1 MGQQIVTSSSDSIV
15 SLPVTADVVAG
26 DYFYE
31 WGNGSSGWPKPATVS
46 FGQTRVVAGANRTL
60 EAGTSPSRA
69 CSNGPLIDT
78 TIYTG
83 STITANTITTA
94 SSSLQAFAGF
104 QAKVA
109 TLTNGNFVS
118 VYMSAAN
125 TLSAKVF
132 NPSGTQVGS
141 TATLST
147 TVSSA
152 SASYFAGLG
161 TFDVAGLSTGGYVVI
176 FKHQTLNYIHIVTVS
191 SAGAVSAAVAINSSF
206 RDTACTPMS
215 IVGDSVGGYLMAY
228 ARSTTDV
235 SAVLYNST
243 NTFVGG
249 TSTVSGWASYF
260 NGGVSNLFPI
270 AFVLNNGVMGVATNI
285 YGTDACT
292 GQLGNIT
299 VVTSLSASAG
309 GVSGRTVVNGQS
321 YTSAGFY
328 GCAVAP
334 SSVTPSYA
342 MVLTCTD
349 QTNIMRP
356 IVFSI
361 PSVGSSPSV
370 INTGSIT
377 TSLRNQK
384 PEIIANA
391 DGTFTAIWKDS
402 AGVTKRQDVS
412 AAAVNIGTA
421 VTIDTTTTL
430 NYVSACPLAY
440 KAAVAMTPTATN
452 FPSQF
457 IIQTESLTNGQT
469 FTSTTPY
476 SPISGYYLKGIALET
491 VSAGGTCKVGVKGQF
506 ALGAGYLPWTAS
518 FDYVG
523 TARSGVNM
531 IKGNSG
537 SVTTTNV
544 TLQGLK

>member
-46 FGQTRVVAGANRTL
+46 FGQTRVVAGANRTF
-60 EAGTSPSRA
+60 EAGTTSSRA
-69 CSNGPLIDT
+69 CSNGPLTDT
-78 TIYTG
+78 TVYTG

-109 TLTNGNFVS
+109 ALTNGNFVS

-132 NPSGTQVGS
+132 NASGTQVGS

-152 SASYFAGLG
+152 SASYFGGLG
-161 TFDVAGLSTGGYVVI
+161 TFAVAGLSTGGYVVI
-176 FKHQTLNYIHIVTVS
+176 FRHQTLNYIHIVTVS

-215 IVGDSVGGYLMAY
+215 IAADNLGGYLIAY
-228 ARSTTDV
+228 ARGATDV
-235 SAVLYNST
+235 SSVYYNST
-243 NTFVGG
+243 NTFVNGSSNVV
-249 TSTVSGWASYF
+249 TPNNYF
-260 NGGVSNLFPI
+260 NGGASNLFPV
-270 AFVLNNGVMGVATNI
+270 AFVLNNGCMGVVTNL
-285 YGTDACT
+285 YGLDACT
-292 GQLGNIT
+292 SQMGNMVIA
-299 VVTSLSASAG
+299 TSLSASGTYSTRA
-309 GVSGRTVVNGQS
+309 SIQGQS
-321 YTSAGFY
+321 YNVAGIY
-328 GCAVAP
+328 GCDVAP
-334 SSVTPSYA
+334 SSVTTSQA
-342 MVLTCTD
+342 MLLTCTD
-349 QTNIMRP
+349 QTNTIRP
-356 IVFSI
+356 VVFSI
-361 PSVGSSPSV
+361 TSAGGSVSV
-370 INTGSIT
+370 VNTGSIT
-377 TSLRNQK
+377 ASLLSQK
-384 PEIIANA
+384 PAIIANS
-391 DGTFTAIWKDS
+391 DGTFTAMWKDS
-402 AGVTKRQDVS
+402 ASVTKRQDIS
-412 AAAVNIGTA
+412 ASAVNIGTA
-421 VTIDTTTTL
+421 VTIDSTTTL
-430 NYVSACPLAY
+430 NYISACPLPY
-440 KAAVAMTPTATN
+440 KAAVALTPTATN

-457 IIQTESLTNGQT
+457 IMQTESLTNGQT

-476 SPISGYYLKGIALET
+476 TPISGYYLKGIALET
-491 VSAGGTCKVGVKGQF
+491 VSAGGVCKVGVKGQF
-506 ALGAGYLPWTAS
+506 ALGAGYIPWTAS

-523 TARSGVNM
+523 TARSGVNI